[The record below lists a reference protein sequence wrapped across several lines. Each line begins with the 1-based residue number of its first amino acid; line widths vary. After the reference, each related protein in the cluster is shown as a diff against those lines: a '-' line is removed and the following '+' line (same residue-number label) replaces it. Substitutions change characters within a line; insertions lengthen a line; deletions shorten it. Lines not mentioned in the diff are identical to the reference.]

1 MASSY
6 YDVNAQSFCDATE
19 RLDVSHLRQPF
30 LAQLPEGGHIL
41 DLGCGSGRDT
51 RAFLAAGY
59 QVTAMDPSPG
69 MAQEASCRVG
79 IPVAVARA
87 EQLEERDRYDGVWAC
102 ASLLHVDEQRLDDV
116 LRRIATALRPRGVL
130 YVSFKYGSGP
140 RIARDGRYFHDLT
153 DTQLERRLA
162 SVPVFEPLQL
172 WLTNDVRMDRPHER
186 WVNGLVRR
194 R

>member
-1 MASSY
+1 
-6 YDVNAQSFCDATE
+6 
-19 RLDVSHLRQPF
+19 
-30 LAQLPEGGHIL
+30 
-41 DLGCGSGRDT
+41 
-51 RAFLAAGY
+51 
-59 QVTAMDPSPG
+59 